1 MPTPEPFTHVIF
13 DLDGT
18 LLNTLE
24 DLADACNWVCKQ
36 HGWPTH
42 GLEEYRY
49 FVGNGAAKLVE
60 RTVPMQ
66 ERTPEKLQQLVEEF
80 TRYYNAHKSD
90 KTRPYDGIASVLAQL
105 KRQGVSM
112 AVLTNK
118 PDGAAGPVVEQYL
131 PGVFPLVRGGRPGV
145 PLKPD
150 PAPVFDLMRAMGAEP
165 ARTLF
170 VGDSNVDIQTAK
182 NSGIAACGV
191 LWGFRTRQ
199 ELEGEGADFIAHTPE
214 DLLNIILAE
223 K

>member
-1 MPTPEPFTHVIF
+1 MPETFTHVIF

-24 DLADACNWVCKQ
+24 DLADACNWLCQ
-36 HGWPTH
+36 RHGWPVHT
-42 GLEEYRY
+42 LEEYRY

-60 RTVPMQ
+60 RSIPDHVQVQDT
-66 ERTPEKLQQLVEEF
+66 LVEEF
-80 TRYYNAHKSD
+80 TRQYNAHKAD
-90 KTRPYDGIASVLAQL
+90 KTRPYDGIKTVLDQL
-105 KRQGVSM
+105 KQQGISL

-118 PDGAAGPVVEQYL
+118 PDSAAGSVVEQYF

-150 PAPVFDLMRAMGAEP
+150 PTPVFDLMRAMGADS
-165 ARTLF
+165 AHTLF

-182 NSGIAACGV
+182 NSGISACGV

-199 ELEGEGADFIAHTPE
+199 ELEEEGAEFIAPVPE
-214 DLLNIILAE
+214 DLLNIILGE
-223 K
+223 R